1 MRSSSAGYCLPLW
14 GELKTAG
21 AVHTRGARI
30 SKYETDPLS
39 AMIPVIID

>member
-1 MRSSSAGYCLPLW
+1 MRNWSAGYCLPLW

-30 SKYETDPLS
+30 SKYEFDPLS
-39 AMIPVIID
+39 AIIPAIID